1 MPRRAV
7 RFPAAARVSA
17 VGSPNHTLQA
27 RRRAAAVG
35 ERSERVMLMS
45 DDRIFYWGLFGPRA
59 ISMVGAVAV
68 YVSFD
73 RPFSVRYADGRVV
86 EGTCAA
92 VAPCVP
98 HRVVSPD
105 RCMAILHL
113 EPESVDLAALDWLGD
128 RPEARAALER
138 LAERIRALY
147 LRLARGEAGD
157 VLERLDID
165 TPLFGA
171 PLPRRRV
178 DPRIARVV
186 ECIRAD
192 PSATGVAC
200 SAGITIGVSL
210 KIDVGYHR
218 VGVDPSVAVSFGTR
232 VAEIRGVKLDA
243 IFTHAGQAYNRGTTA
258 EIEKDTIDEAAIM
271 AGVAEDMRQKGL
283 SIECVSVGSTP
294 TAKFGFARPG
304 LTEARP
310 GNYVYL
316 DRTQV
321 GLGTCTFDECAMT
334 VLATVVS
341 HPVGDRMTLDA
352 GSKTLSSDILRPAPD
367 GHGLIAGSE
376 SRLVKLSEEHGVVA
390 IAAGETYSIGDRV
403 RVYPNHACV
412 VSNLH
417 NRVYGV
423 RGETVETEFEV
434 AARGCVE

>member
-1 MPRRAV
+1 MKSVHDLETPAV
-7 RFPAAARVSA
+7 LIDLDRLERNISGMAARAREAGVALRPHAKTHKVPEIGRMQLRAGA
-17 VGSPNHTLQA
+17 VGLSVAKTSEAEVFA
-27 RRRAAAVG
+27 RHGFDDLFVAYPAVG
-35 ERSERVMLMS
+35 
-45 DDRIFYWGLFGPRA
+45 P
-59 ISMVGAVAV
+59 
-68 YVSFD
+68 
-73 RPFSVRYADGRVV
+73 
-86 EGTCAA
+86 TKAA
-92 VAPCVP
+92 
-98 HRVVSPD
+98 
-105 RCMAILHL
+105 
-113 EPESVDLAALDWLGD
+113 
-128 RPEARAALER
+128 R
-138 LAERIRALY
+138 LAELAKKIR
-147 LRLARGEAGD
+147 LRVGIDSVEGAAMLGEAA
-157 VLERLDID
+157 VR
-165 TPLFGA
+165 
-171 PLPRRRV
+171 
-178 DPRIARVV
+178 
-186 ECIRAD
+186 
-192 PSATGVAC
+192 
-200 SAGITIGVSL
+200 AGITISVSL

-271 AGVAEDMRQKGL
+271 AGVAEDMRQEGL

>member
-192 PSATGVAC
+192 PSATTLAERYAADVAL
-200 SAGITIGVSL
+200 SFSRFLHLFTQEIGVPFRRFKAWKRARMMLRYVKQQTNLTHVALEIGFPGASHFSNSIRHTFGL
-210 KIDVGYHR
+210 KPRDMFAGARRMRLVTG
-218 VGVDPSVAVSFGTR
+218 
-232 VAEIRGVKLDA
+232 LDA
-243 IFTHAGQAYNRGTTA
+243 R
-258 EIEKDTIDEAAIM
+258 
-271 AGVAEDMRQKGL
+271 
-283 SIECVSVGSTP
+283 
-294 TAKFGFARPG
+294 
-304 LTEARP
+304 
-310 GNYVYL
+310 
-316 DRTQV
+316 
-321 GLGTCTFDECAMT
+321 
-334 VLATVVS
+334 
-341 HPVGDRMTLDA
+341 
-352 GSKTLSSDILRPAPD
+352 
-367 GHGLIAGSE
+367 
-376 SRLVKLSEEHGVVA
+376 
-390 IAAGETYSIGDRV
+390 
-403 RVYPNHACV
+403 
-412 VSNLH
+412 
-417 NRVYGV
+417 
-423 RGETVETEFEV
+423 
-434 AARGCVE
+434 